1 VKYLG
6 DSPFDPPGFGTLGGK
21 RRRPREADEHDLI
34 RRLLYEEP
42 PADATIDEI
51 RPSGRNANIWRVGV
65 KSNALEIERFGVARV
80 DRPAIDELQ
89 LKSDT
94 SWDAALAERVL
105 AAAHADTARRYALNA
120 LSMRAM
126 STRRLADSMVRRGAP
141 RAIALRI
148 VSDLERSGLVDDRLL
163 AEQIARSV
171 LATNPS
177 GPRVIE
183 QRLIRRGISS
193 DIAREVAA
201 AATEDRDPDT
211 DAMRV
216 AQKKIRG
223 MAPKLERD
231 VVERRVL
238 GALARRGFAADIC
251 RRTAREVAKTQ
262 WPLQR

>member
-1 VKYLG
+1 VRYLG

-21 RRRPREADEHDLI
+21 RRRPREADERDLL
-34 RRLLYEEP
+34 RRFLYEEP
-42 PADATIDEI
+42 PGDATVDEV
-51 RPSGRNANIWRVGV
+51 RPSGRNPSIWRVGV
-65 KSNALEIERFGVARV
+65 RSESLDIERFGVARL
-80 DRPAIDELQ
+80 DRSAIDALQ
-89 LKSDT
+89 LKSGQP
-94 SWDAALAERVL
+94 WDAALAERVL
-105 AAAHADTARRYALNA
+105 AAAHADAARRYALNA

-126 STRRLADSMVRRGAP
+126 STRRLADSMVRRGTP

-148 VSDLERSGLVDDRLL
+148 VSDLEKSGLVDDRLL

-177 GPRVIE
+177 GTRVIE

-193 DIAREVAA
+193 EIAREVAVA
-201 AATEDRDPDT
+201 TTEDRDPDA

-238 GALARRGFAADIC
+238 GALARRGFAPDVC
-251 RRTAREVAKTQ
+251 RRTAREVAVNG
-262 WPLQR
+262 WPVRR